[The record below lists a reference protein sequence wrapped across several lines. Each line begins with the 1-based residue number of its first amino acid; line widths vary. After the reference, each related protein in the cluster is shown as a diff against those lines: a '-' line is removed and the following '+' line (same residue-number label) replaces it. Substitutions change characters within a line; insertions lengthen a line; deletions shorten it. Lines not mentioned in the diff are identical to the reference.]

1 MKKISQGEYE
11 IFTTKAVAIDRFMQM
26 QGVCREEISGE
37 TPIQFYCS
45 KKGKIVITNPPTR
58 RVEGDNSTELFAD
71 IVEKDGKTYVT
82 YYTVF
87 DTANNIL
94 KMIFL
99 TMYFILTIVA
109 IILAITK
116 MDTSV
121 PLIVLIF
128 CLIILVS
135 RLFSGSN
142 EKSSSYKDSEIM
154 INELEKRVKA
164 VNLWDK

>member
-1 MKKISQGEYE
+1 
-11 IFTTKAVAIDRFMQM
+11 
-26 QGVCREEISGE
+26 
-37 TPIQFYCS
+37 
-45 KKGKIVITNPPTR
+45 
-58 RVEGDNSTELFAD
+58 
-71 IVEKDGKTYVT
+71 
-82 YYTVF
+82 
-87 DTANNIL
+87 
-94 KMIFL
+94 
-99 TMYFILTIVA
+99 MYFILTIVA